1 VHHSG
6 YIGEPSRTVSLEVL
20 RVASLWLAIY
30 FGVLVWSA
38 INPHDYFTWF
48 LEVAPALLGVLV
60 LWATRRS
67 FPLTTLAYSLVLF
80 HCIVLMIGGHYT
92 YAEVP
97 LFNMLEDAFGW
108 TRNHYDR
115 LGHLT
120 QGFVPAVLAREILL
134 RRRVLAK
141 RSWTGFL
148 VLCICLALSASYELI
163 EWAVAASTGT
173 AAEAFLGT
181 QGDPWD
187 TQSDIALAG
196 VGAILSLM
204 LCRRVH
210 DKQLRKFSSL

>member
-1 VHHSG
+1 
-6 YIGEPSRTVSLEVL
+6 
-20 RVASLWLAIY
+20 VASLWLAIY

-60 LWATRRS
+60 LWAMRRS

>member
-6 YIGEPSRTVSLEVL
+6 YIGEPSRTVSMEVL

-30 FGVLVWSA
+30 FGVMVWSA

-97 LFNMLEDAFGW
+97 LFNTLEDVFGW

-120 QGFVPAVLAREILL
+120 QGFVPAVLARAPDV
-134 RRRVLAK
+134 RVL
-141 RSWTGFL
+141 L
-148 VLCICLALSASYELI
+148 VGGGPQDTALKAQAQALGI
-163 EWAVAASTGT
+163 ADKVVAACCT
-173 AAEAFLGT
+173 
-181 QGDPWD
+181 
-187 TQSDIALAG
+187 
-196 VGAILSLM
+196 
-204 LCRRVH
+204 CRRH
-210 DKQLRKFSSL
+210 